1 MAVVRNTDKPT
12 VDLKTEAEVYLVRH
26 ALDRLYRR
34 YVKTADE
41 LGRRGAVSLE
51 WMMRNHSARIHAVL
65 AIVPEDALTCHLM
78 NKEQVDWAA
87 KACEGL
93 ITEYRLG
100 QCVEWDGHVS
110 AMIQVLMPLLDR
122 IRIGWKRPAEI
133 PPEVMEQIKAREGG
147 RFWNPNPGDWLE
159 TEGPREDE
167 MDVYAWRS
175 PEFDLVEDFEW
186 IGLKE
191 LAHDHSV

>member
-1 MAVVRNTDKPT
+1 MSHLRNFNKPT

-26 ALDRLYRR
+26 ALDRLARR
-34 YVKTADE
+34 YLKAADE
-41 LGRRGAVSLE
+41 LQRRQAPAE
-51 WMMRNHSARIHAVL
+51 YMMRNAHARIVHVHS
-65 AIVPEDALTCHLM
+65 IVPAEGDTCHLF

-100 QCVEWDGHVS
+100 QMQDWDPYVAS
-110 AMIQVLMPLLDR
+110 MIRVLMPLLDR

-147 RFWNPNPGDWLE
+147 RFWNPNPGDWLA
-159 TEGPREDE
+159 TEDDRVDE
-167 MDVYAWRS
+167 MDVYSWRT
-175 PEFDLVEDFEW
+175 PDFDLVEDFEW
-186 IGLKE
+186 IGLRE
-191 LAHDHSV
+191 HGTAS